1 VSSVRIVIA
10 PAKGAKAMEAVR
22 GLFLEYQKWLEV
34 DLCFQDFEEEL
45 AGLPGLYRPPNGGL
59 WLARV
64 DGRLAGCIGLR
75 PLKDG
80 DCEMKRLWV
89 RPDYRGLGLGRRLAE
104 TCIGSASAG
113 GYRAICLDT
122 LAFMSEARVL
132 YASLGFQEIPA
143 YYDNPLEDVR
153 YMRLE
158 LAAGGAGLAQA

>member
-1 VSSVRIVIA
+1 MIR
-10 PAKGAKAMEAVR
+10 
-22 GLFLEYQKWLEV
+22 
-34 DLCFQDFEEEL
+34 
-45 AGLPGLYRPPNGGL
+45 RPPRSTL
-59 WLARV
+59 FPYTTLFRSLARV

-89 RPDYRGLGLGRRLAE
+89 RPDYRGLGLGRRLAG
-104 TCIGSASAG
+104 TCIGAASAA

-158 LAAGGAGLAQA
+158 LAARA